1 MENLKL
7 RLNKKLNNE
16 YEIFITDLKNN
27 TPEEIIDRSYE
38 KVCKD
43 EIVFTIQDK
52 KLTEIEYKSLLSC
65 KNILDQC
72 YMDWLKSDG
81 NFIEILS
88 NSIDETK
95 EKLLSQYQRN
105 TIKRNS
111 KSRWHNAIYN
121 TKANRKS

>member
-65 KNILDQC
+65 NNILDQC

-111 KSRWHNAIYN
+111 KSR
-121 TKANRKS
+121 

>member
-65 KNILDQC
+65 NNILDQC